1 MRWLRRD
8 AGGVDPRITLVDR
21 VGCHLCDEAAAVLDQ
36 VRATDRG
43 ADWVRVDVDSS
54 PRLLEAYD
62 DLVPVVLVDGEP
74 IAQWTVTHAQVRAA
88 LRRRRRPTRR

>member
-1 MRWLRRD
+1 MRWLRRG
-8 AGGVDPRITLVDR
+8 AGETEPRVTLVDR

-36 VRATDRG
+36 VRATERG

-54 PRLLEAYD
+54 PHLLEAYD

-74 IAQWTVTHAQVRAA
+74 IAQWTVTPAQVRAA
-88 LRRRRRPTRR
+88 LRRRRPTRR